1 MSPPLSGSARKV
13 LDALSRSGF
22 IPEIM
27 ELPASTRTAQEAA
40 QAVGCAVGQI
50 AKSIV
55 FRAERS
61 GRAVLVVTSGANR
74 VNEARLAETLG
85 EPIGR
90 ADPEFVRARTGFGI
104 GGVPPAGHAEPL
116 TIFLDQ
122 DLMQHAEIWAAAG
135 TPHAVFRLSPAQLL
149 EITGGTVVSV
159 K

>member
-1 MSPPLSGSARKV
+1 MSPPLSASARKV
-13 LDALSRSGF
+13 LEALSRNGF

-74 VNEARLAETLG
+74 VNEARLAEILG
-85 EPIGR
+85 EPGVR
-90 ADPEFVRARTGFGI
+90 ADAEFVRERTGFGI

-116 TIFLDQ
+116 AIFLDQ

-135 TPHAVFRLSPAQLL
+135 TPHAVFRMSPTQLV